1 MTNRLFCYGTLQIPE
16 VMKAVT
22 GQTYHGVNA
31 RLPGYAIYRVK
42 DAEYPGVIDAPDHET
57 SGVLYRGL
65 SDEDLAVLDLFEGE
79 LYERRLLEVNSEDG
93 KSYHAW
99 VYVICP
105 KNRAY
110 LTRETWHLKTFMKK
124 DFDTFMK
131 YYVNDRK
138 EIYAKK
144 IDLLKI
150 L

>member
-22 GQTYHGVNA
+22 GRKYPGINA

-42 DAEYPGVIDAPDHET
+42 DAEYPGVINAPDNET

-99 VYVICP
+99 VYVVSP
-105 KNRAY
+105 KNKKY
-110 LTRETWHLKTFMKK
+110 LTTETWHLKAFMKK
-124 DFDTFMK
+124 GFDTS
-131 YYVNDRK
+131 Y
-138 EIYAKK
+138 I
-144 IDLLKI
+144 LLSRENR
-150 L
+150 